1 MLNNDIDY
9 QKAVD
14 VIKSGGVIAYPTESV
29 YGIGGDPFN
38 NDVVEKILLIK
49 NRPLAKGM
57 ILVCASFEQ
66 AKDLIAL
73 DSLSKKHIDH
83 LLSKWPGP
91 YTFIVPASDK
101 VPKSIT
107 GYKDTVAIRVS
118 SNPTICKLCN
128 LYGKPIISTS
138 CNVTG
143 EQPLLT
149 YDMVRTRFENLIDF
163 ILDDKV
169 EGLQNTT
176 SIVNLLTGEVLR

>member
-38 NDVVEKILLIK
+38 NDVVEKILSIK

-57 ILVCASFEQ
+57 ILVSICS
-66 AKDLIAL
+66 L

>member
-1 MLNNDIDY
+1 MLNNNIDY

-38 NDVVEKILLIK
+38 NNVVKKILSIK
-49 NRPLAKGM
+49 NRPLEKGM
-57 ILVCASFEQ
+57 ILVCSSFEQ

-73 DSLSKKHIDH
+73 EQLSQTHIDH

-107 GYKDTVAIRVS
+107 GNKDTVAIRVS
-118 SNPTICKLCN
+118 SNPTICKLCS

-143 EQPLLT
+143 QKPLLT
-149 YDMVRTRFENLIDF
+149 YDMVCARFDNIIDF
-163 ILDDKV
+163 ILNDKV

-176 SIVNLLTGEVLR
+176 TIVNLLTSEVLR